1 MSLHVEAQ
9 QFISDDSDNT
19 LLDLSV
25 DISVVLS
32 VLY

>member
-1 MSLHVEAQ
+1 MSLRVEAQ

-25 DISVVLS
+25 NISVVLS